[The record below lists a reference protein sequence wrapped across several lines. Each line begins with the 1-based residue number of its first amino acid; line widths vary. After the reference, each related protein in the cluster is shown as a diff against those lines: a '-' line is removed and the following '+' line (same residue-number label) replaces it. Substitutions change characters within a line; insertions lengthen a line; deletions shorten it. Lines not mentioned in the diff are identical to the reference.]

1 MANFEQ
7 HVNIAVLS
15 TGVLIVPLNASG
27 LLTIEQSFITLCLG
41 VLGGILPD
49 LDSDNSKPIQ
59 ISFKIISIF
68 MPLLILLSLSNQHL
82 PILHMIGIWLASSLI
97 LRLTLL
103 KFFVSITKHRGIFH
117 SIPMGIVFAQL
128 TAISFFYF
136 FHFTSFFSTIAGF
149 FLFFGFI
156 IHLLL
161 DELVS
166 LNALGIK
173 VKKSF
178 GTALKFWSSDIKSVA
193 LFYVVAILLFV
204 LMPQKT
210 QFINSWSQF
219 NISATYHKLLREY
232 NR

>member
-7 HVNIAVLS
+7 HVNVAVIA

-27 LLTIEQSFITLCLG
+27 LLNVEHSFIALCLG
-41 VLGGILPD
+41 LIGGVLPD

-59 ISFKIISIF
+59 IAFKIISIF
-68 MPLLILLSLSNQHL
+68 VPLLLLISLANKHF
-82 PILHMIGIWLASSLI
+82 PILHMIAIWLASSLL
-97 LRLTLL
+97 LRFTLL
-103 KFFVSITKHRGIFH
+103 KFFVTITKHRGIFH
-117 SIPMGIVFAQL
+117 SIPMGIVFAQI
-128 TAISFFYF
+128 TAIISFYI
-136 FHFTSFFSTIAGF
+136 FHFDKVLSTVLAF

-178 GTALKFWSSDIKSVA
+178 GTACKLYTKDNLFGTFILYVLIIGLYFLFPFDKSP
-193 LFYVVAILLFV
+193 FMQILTILENV
-204 LMPQKT
+204 RC
-210 QFINSWSQF
+210 I
-219 NISATYHKLLREY
+219 
-232 NR
+232 